1 MGDKTAAQRLF
12 ALLKPVVLSM
22 ALAALAALAL
32 PEARAQGPVKNAHV
46 IVKFGDG
53 QVVVRPI
60 TFTGEISGLTA
71 LGLAGLDVVSDN
83 GSVCAIE
90 GTGCPASDCFCPDN
104 WWQQSYWVGGVWQD
118 PGWPPALITAA
129 NAVDGWAWGH
139 AWPTVLPPAPPITAA
154 SAALEWLRPRQSSA
168 DGGYGDPGSTVET
181 LLAVAADGY
190 DAAGWRRSAQSPSLG
205 AYLSGRGAAY
215 ANSSAG
221 AAAKMAV
228 ALAADNGCWPVGA
241 MRPLDYYSSTTGIF
255 GASFGG
261 GPQAWAILGTRALSQ
276 AVPASA
282 IGVLKSA
289 QQADGGWEWSPG
301 WGSDTNSTALAMQAL
316 IAAGE
321 PVTASAVISSL
332 NFLDTAQND
341 DGGFPY
347 ATADAASDA
356 NSTAYVVQALLVAGQ
371 DPLSGTWVMT
381 ESNPISY
388 LLSMQLPDGGFEW
401 QPGSGSNQAATR
413 QAVPALL
420 GQPFP
425 LEVAALADCRASYL
439 PIMLKK

>member
-1 MGDKTAAQRLF
+1 MRDKTAAQRLF
-12 ALLKPVVLSM
+12 AMLKPVVLSM

-32 PEARAQGPVKNAHV
+32 PEARAQGPEKNAHV
-46 IVKFGDG
+46 VVEFGDG
-53 QVVVRPI
+53 RVVVRPI

-71 LGLAGLDVVSDN
+71 LGLAGLNVVSDN
-83 GSVCAIE
+83 GNVCAIE
-90 GTGCPASDCFCPDN
+90 GVGCPASDCFCPDN
-104 WWQQSYWVGGVWQD
+104 WWQQSYWMGGAWED

-129 NAVDGWAWGH
+129 NAVDGWAWGTT
-139 AWPTVLPPAPPITAA
+139 WPTVPPPAPPLTAA
-154 SAALEWLRPRQSSA
+154 SAALEWLRPRQSNA

-205 AYLSGRGAAY
+205 TYLSGRGAAY

-221 AAAKMAV
+221 GAGKLAV
-228 ALAADNGCWPVGA
+228 GLAAGNGCWPVGA

-261 GPQAWAILGTRALSQ
+261 GPQAWATLGTRALSQ

-321 PVTASAVISSL
+321 PATASAVVSGL
-332 NFLDTAQND
+332 NFLDAAQSA

-347 ATADAASDA
+347 VPAGASDA
-356 NSTAYVVQALLVAGQ
+356 NSTAYVVQALQAAGQ
-371 DPLSGTWVMT
+371 DPLSGTWVISG
-381 ESNPISY
+381 SNPVSY
-388 LLSMQLPDGGFEW
+388 LLAMQLPDGSFEW
-401 QPGSGSNQAATR
+401 QPGSGANESATR

-425 LEVAALADCRASYL
+425 LEVAALADCRAGYL
-439 PIMLKK
+439 PIILK

>member
-1 MGDKTAAQRLF
+1 
-12 ALLKPVVLSM
+12 VV
-22 ALAALAALAL
+22 
-32 PEARAQGPVKNAHV
+32 E
-46 IVKFGDG
+46 FGDG
-53 QVVVRPI
+53 RVVVRPI

-71 LGLAGLDVVSDN
+71 LGLAGLDVISDN
-83 GSVCAIE
+83 GNVCAIE
-90 GTGCPASDCFCPDN
+90 VAGCPASNCFCPDN
-104 WWQQSYWVGGVWQD
+104 WWQQSYWVGSAWQD

-129 NAVDGWAWGH
+129 NAVDGWAWGT
-139 AWPTVLPPAPPITAA
+139 AWPTVPPPAPPLTAA

-181 LLAVAADGY
+181 LLAAAADGY
-190 DAAGWRRSAQSPSLG
+190 DAAGWRRPQGEAAHSAGSPSLA
-205 AYLSGRGAAY
+205 AYLLGHGATF

-221 AAAKMAV
+221 AAAKLAV
-228 ALAADNGCWPVGA
+228 GLAADNGCWPVDA

-276 AVPASA
+276 AVPAPA
-282 IGVLKSA
+282 IGVLKNA

-321 PVTASAVISSL
+321 PATAPAVISSL
-332 NFLDTAQND
+332 NFLDAAQNG

-347 ATADAASDA
+347 APAGDSDA
-356 NSTAYVVQALLVAGQ
+356 NSTAYVVQALLAAGQ
-371 DPLSGTWVMT
+371 DPLSGTWVASG
-381 ESNPISY
+381 SNPISY
-388 LLSMQLPDGGFEW
+388 LLSMQLPGGSFEW
-401 QPGSGSNQAATR
+401 QPGSGANQLATQ

-420 GQPFP
+420 GRPFP
-425 LEVAALADCRASYL
+425 LEVVALAGCRASYL
-439 PIMLKK
+439 PIVLKRR